1 MAIRM
6 KKLLSFF
13 IIFALLLTISGCA
26 FYTDEHITNVGI
38 YKDTPVWELA
48 KAVKN
53 NNTWKIK
60 SILKKNP
67 ELVDYQDPKYGA
79 TLLIWAVGTEHYNSA
94 KALLECGANPDI
106 ICTHTGGTALYTASG
121 YSWVDN
127 FANKDA
133 KYVQLLLE
141 HGADPNIGFAGSEY
155 NNIYEIGTTP
165 LMRSIGCGIE
175 KTKALVEGGADINYQ
190 LPESKE
196 TAAIIAINH
205 VWSNTLDS
213 EMIYA
218 YYLIVEKKADIS
230 QAHYYGKNFEGE
242 TIVFSPVDD
251 LRRWTPDDLESEG
264 YQMKMAIV
272 EEFKKNGYDYWATEV
287 PQDIIDQYKKLY
299 PDTWKDYIDKY

>member
-60 SILKKNP
+60 SILDKNP
-67 ELVDYQDPKYGA
+67 ELVDYQDTKYGA

-106 ICTHTGGTALYTASG
+106 ICAYTGGTALYTASG

-141 HGADPNIGFAGSEY
+141 YGADPNIGFAGSEH
-155 NNIYEIGTTP
+155 NNIDEIGTTP

-175 KTKALVEGGADINYQ
+175 KTKTLVEGGADINYQ
-190 LPESKE
+190 LPESKK
-196 TAAIIAINH
+196 TAAIVAINH

-218 YYLIVEKKADIS
+218 HYLIVEKKADIS
-230 QAHYYGKNFEGE
+230 QAHYYGKNIEGE
-242 TIVFSPVDD
+242 IIVHSPVAN